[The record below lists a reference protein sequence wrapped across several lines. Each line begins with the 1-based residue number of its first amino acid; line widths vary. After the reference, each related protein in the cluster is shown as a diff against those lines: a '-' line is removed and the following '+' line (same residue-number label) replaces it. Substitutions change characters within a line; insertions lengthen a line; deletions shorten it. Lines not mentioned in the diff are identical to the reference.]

1 MRGAFTRLALA
12 LAVCRSVLALHYD
25 HMAERIV
32 AALKPA
38 PGEHVMFGGDP
49 DYFQELLTPLR
60 MRLRTAGAIEVQ
72 NLDQAD
78 IYLWLPLNKREI
90 TPAERAKLAVWLD
103 RGGTHREIHFHWAE
117 GSVDPDGLHG
127 THSPALDRMYQEA
140 LDIDYTALSAAQD
153 RAIQLLRAYEVR
165 VRTTEG
171 TDIRF
176 RVEDR
181 PFNKQDGNA
190 SAERARA
197 ARVRVDREIELPAG
211 VLRVAPIEAT
221 VNGFIVL
228 PKARFPKG
236 VASDVVIE
244 IRHGDVTS
252 VSAGVNVEAV
262 EAALADGGE
271 AAHRFRE
278 FALGFNPKLTA
289 RPGAT
294 TLPYYGYGAGV
305 VRMSLGDNTELG
317 GEVSGGF
324 VRWFFFPDASVEVN
338 GRLLND
344 HGKLVN
350 GNHSAKSG
358 HLSFQPES
366 E

>member
-1 MRGAFTRLALA
+1 MRGAFTRRLAFA
-12 LAVCRSVLALHYD
+12 LVVCSPAMALHYD

-49 DYFQELLTPLR
+49 DYFQELVTPLR
-60 MRLRTAGAIEVQ
+60 MRFKAAGAIEVRS
-72 NLDQAD
+72 LDQAD
-78 IYLWLPLNKREI
+78 IYLWLPLSKREI
-90 TPAERAKLAVWLD
+90 TQEERARLAAWLD
-103 RGGTHREIHFHWAE
+103 HGGTHREIHFHWAE
-117 GSVDPDGLHG
+117 GSVEPDGLRG
-127 THSPALDRMYQEA
+127 THSPVLDRLYEAA
-140 LDIDYTALSAAQD
+140 LDIDYLALSTAQD
-153 RAIQLLRAYEVR
+153 RAIQLLRSDEVR
-165 VRTTEG
+165 VRTPEG

-176 RVEDR
+176 RIEDR

-190 SAERARA
+190 SAERVRA

-211 VLRVAPIEAT
+211 VLRVAPIEAS

-244 IRHGDVTS
+244 IRHGDVTT
-252 VSAGVNVEAV
+252 VSAGTNLDAV

-278 FALGFNPKLTA
+278 FALGFNPKLKA
-289 RPGAT
+289 RPGAA

-324 VRWFFFPDASVEVN
+324 VRWFFFPDATVEVN
-338 GRLLND
+338 GRPLTD
-344 HGKLVN
+344 RGKLIDAN
-350 GNHSAKSG
+350 QPAKSA
-358 HLSFQPES
+358 H
-366 E
+366 

>member
-1 MRGAFTRLALA
+1 MVAALGAALA
-12 LAVCRSVLALHYD
+12 LAVGSHAMSLHYD

-32 AALKPA
+32 EALKPA
-38 PGEHVMFGGDP
+38 PGEHVLFGGDP
-49 DYFQELLTPLR
+49 NYFQELLTPLR
-60 MRLRTAGAIEVQ
+60 MRFKAAGVVEVR

-78 IYLWLPLNKREI
+78 IYLWLPLNRRQI
-90 TPAERAKLAVWLD
+90 TPAERAKLADWLD

-117 GSVDPDGLHG
+117 GSVEPDGLTG
-127 THSPALDRMYQEA
+127 THSPALDRMYQAA
-140 LDIDYTALSAAQD
+140 LDIDYGALSAEQD
-153 RAIQLLRAYEVR
+153 RAIQLLRADEVR
-165 VRTTEG
+165 VRTPEG

-176 RVEDR
+176 RIEDR

-190 SAERARA
+190 SGVRARA

-211 VLRVAPIEAT
+211 VLRVAPIEAS

-236 VASDVVIE
+236 VATDVMIE

-252 VSAGVNVEAV
+252 VSAGTNVEAV

-271 AAHRFRE
+271 GAHRFRE

-317 GEVSGGF
+317 GEIGGGF
-324 VRWFFFPDASVEVN
+324 VRWFFFPDATVEVN
-338 GRLLND
+338 GRPLTE
-344 HGKLVN
+344 HGKLIDASQPK
-350 GNHSAKSG
+350 SA
-358 HLSFQPES
+358 H
-366 E
+366 